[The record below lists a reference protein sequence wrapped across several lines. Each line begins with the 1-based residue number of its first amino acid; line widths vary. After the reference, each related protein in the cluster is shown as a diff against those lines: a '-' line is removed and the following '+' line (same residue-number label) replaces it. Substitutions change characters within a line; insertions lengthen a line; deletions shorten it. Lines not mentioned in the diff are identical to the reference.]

1 MTGDIKI
8 VTSQTAC
15 GEKTSFTTNVFGSY
29 EKSNGVH
36 TVKYTEIFEGGEMQT
51 VITVKNRV
59 AIIERQNSTPMTV
72 EAGKAHPCEYDTG
85 YGVIPLEVR
94 GIAVSTK
101 ESGSS
106 FTLKL
111 KYRLF
116 NGGEEASLNEITLT
130 FLNIQEETICLQ

>member
-1 MTGDIKI
+1 MKGDIKI

-15 GEKTSFTTNVFGSY
+15 GEKASFNTNVFGSY
-29 EKSNGVH
+29 EKSNGIH
-36 TVKYTEIFEGGEMQT
+36 TVKYTEIFEGGELQT
-51 VITVKNRV
+51 VITVKNSIAV
-59 AIIERQNSTPMTV
+59 IERQNSTPMTV
-72 EAGKAHPCEYDTG
+72 EAGKAHACEYDTG

-101 ESGSS
+101 ENGSS

>member
-1 MTGDIKI
+1 MKGDIKI

-15 GEKTSFTTNVFGSY
+15 GEKASFATNVFGSY
-29 EKSNGVH
+29 EKSNGIH
-36 TVKYTEIFEGGEMQT
+36 TVKYTEIFEGGELQT

-59 AIIERQNSTPMTV
+59 AVIERLNSTPMTV
-72 EAGKAHPCEYDTG
+72 EAGKAHACEYDTG

-101 ESGSS
+101 ENGNS

>member
-15 GEKTSFTTNVFGSY
+15 GEKASFTTNVFGSY
-29 EKSNGVH
+29 EKANGVH
-36 TVKYTEIFEGGEMQT
+36 TVKYAEIFDGGEMQT
-51 VITVKNRV
+51 VITVKNAV
-59 AIIERQNSTPMTV
+59 AVIERQNSTPMTV
-72 EAGKAHPCEYDTG
+72 EAGKAHMCEYDTG
-85 YGVIPLEVR
+85 YGVIPLEVK
-94 GIAVSTK
+94 GIAVNAAENGGT
-101 ESGSS
+101 

>member
-1 MTGDIKI
+1 MKGDIKI

-15 GEKTSFTTNVFGSY
+15 GEKASFNTNVFGSY
-29 EKSNGVH
+29 EKANGIH
-36 TVKYTEIFEGGEMQT
+36 TVKYTEIFEGGELQT
-51 VITVKNRV
+51 VITVKNSIAV
-59 AIIERQNSTPMTV
+59 IERQNSTPMTV
-72 EAGKAHPCEYDTG
+72 EAGKAHACEYDTG

-101 ESGSS
+101 ENGSS

-116 NGGEEASLNEITLT
+116 NGGKEASLNEITLT

>member
-1 MTGDIKI
+1 MKGDIKI

-15 GEKTSFTTNVFGSY
+15 GEKASFATNVFGSY
-29 EKSNGVH
+29 EKSNGIH
-36 TVKYTEIFEGGEMQT
+36 TVKYTEIFEGGELQT

-59 AIIERQNSTPMTV
+59 AVIERLNSTPMTV
-72 EAGKAHPCEYDTG
+72 EAGKAHACEYDTG

-94 GIAVSTK
+94 GIAVTAK
-101 ESGSS
+101 ENGGS
-106 FTLKL
+106 FALKL